1 MDGCRLLYAIIILF
15 LCYMAFL
22 QRIYWSPIKKLLVF
36 FTNSLFLLLFL
47 FIVYC
52 LWGIFVVS
60 VPLLLVG
67 WTDSS
72 GYYMVGWIGCFGYIC
87 PLCTPSTIS
96 ALRLRLPL
104 LCWVTDH
111 IRLSSLYS
119 RELGCYSL
127 QLNSDGLSPVFLI
140 SDFTDGYWLAL
151 YRCYGTVNSE
161 GGWLRYHLAPP

>member
-1 MDGCRLLYAIIILF
+1 MGNILY
-15 LCYMAFL
+15 
-22 QRIYWSPIKKLLVF
+22 
-36 FTNSLFLLLFL
+36 
-47 FIVYC
+47 
-52 LWGIFVVS
+52 VVS
-60 VPLLLVG
+60 VPPLLVG

-72 GYYMVGWIGCFGYIC
+72 GFRWLDGLVLLVTFDHYA
-87 PLCTPSTIS
+87 LCTPNTIS
-96 ALRLRLPL
+96 ALILRLHL
-104 LCWVTDH
+104 LCWFTDH

-161 GGWLRYHLAPP
+161 GG

>member
-1 MDGCRLLYAIIILF
+1 MGNILY
-15 LCYMAFL
+15 
-22 QRIYWSPIKKLLVF
+22 
-36 FTNSLFLLLFL
+36 
-47 FIVYC
+47 
-52 LWGIFVVS
+52 VVS
-60 VPLLLVG
+60 VPPLLVG

-72 GYYMVGWIGCFGYIC
+72 VIRWLDGLVVLVTFDHYA
-87 PLCTPSTIS
+87 LCTPSTIS

-161 GGWLRYHLAPP
+161 GG

>member
-1 MDGCRLLYAIIILF
+1 MITY
-15 LCYMAFL
+15 
-22 QRIYWSPIKKLLVF
+22 QNLLVF

-47 FIVYC
+47 VYS
-52 LWGIFVVS
+52 LLSTGNILYVVS
-60 VPLLLVG
+60 VPPLLVG

-72 GYYMVGWIGCFGYIC
+72 GFRWLDGLVVLVTFDHYA
-87 PLCTPSTIS
+87 LCTPSTIS
-96 ALRLRLPL
+96 ALRLRLSL
-104 LCWVTDH
+104 LLLGYDH
-111 IRLSSLYS
+111 IRLSFLYL

-161 GGWLRYHLAPP
+161 GG